1 MNKKENL
8 KFLRKNIENNSLYNT
23 LLNFSSI
30 AVTAPVIILT
40 LSFCEK
46 KFSALQFGNILL
58 YFSLLNILIYADFGR
73 ARVITSKLAS
83 LNTSLDLKNMDERL
97 FKALL
102 SIKYG
107 TKKVFLKS
115 YFFLFFISLIFIF
128 LKIFNF
134 NPIAYEYLIII
145 LIIPITFI
153 LICLRGLFEGL
164 IKFKEANYIKTL
176 NAWTTY
182 FPFFIMSIL
191 GIYEPIHTLFIILFL
206 KLLFAYLFWK
216 KVFNNF
222 NQNFKFQS
230 SQNYIDKTFLGNL
243 KKDSKWSFQSNIYG
257 ALIMNGDKFIVNS
270 IVNPS
275 LFVIYGSTVDILS
288 KILLIPASF
297 SNVIIPKISRSFLS
311 QKSSHK
317 TYIYELTSIFISCL
331 SFFLIFFLS
340 DQLFSIFFNN
350 EFASKA
356 KPIIKIMSFSILFN
370 SLAFYPYSYLC
381 SFSQFKIIAKI
392 HFCELIVFIST
403 LLIWTINYGIVG
415 ATYAVLTR
423 SFLDSILMYYFYIK
437 LKKSQK

>member
-1 MNKKENL
+1 MNKKVKL
-8 KFLRKNIENNSLYNT
+8 TFARKNIENNSLYNT
-23 LLNFSSI
+23 ILNFSSI

-46 KFSALQFGNILL
+46 KFSAPQFGNILL

-83 LNTSLDLKNMDERL
+83 LNTTLDLKNMDEKL

-107 TKKVFLKS
+107 TKKIFLNS

-182 FPFFIMSIL
+182 FPFFVMSIL
-191 GIYEPIHTLFIILFL
+191 GIYKPIDTLLIILFI
-206 KLLFAYLFWK
+206 KLVFAYFFWK
-216 KVFNNF
+216 KVFNNI

-297 SNVIIPKISRSFLS
+297 SNVIIPKISRSFLA
-311 QKSSHK
+311 QKNSNK

-331 SFFLIFFLS
+331 SFFLIFLLS
-340 DQLFSIFFNN
+340 DKLFSIFFDN
-350 EFASKA
+350 EFALNA

-392 HFCELIVFIST
+392 HFSELIVFISA

-415 ATYAVLTR
+415 STYAVLTR
-423 SFLDSILMYYFYIK
+423 SFLDLILMYYFYIK